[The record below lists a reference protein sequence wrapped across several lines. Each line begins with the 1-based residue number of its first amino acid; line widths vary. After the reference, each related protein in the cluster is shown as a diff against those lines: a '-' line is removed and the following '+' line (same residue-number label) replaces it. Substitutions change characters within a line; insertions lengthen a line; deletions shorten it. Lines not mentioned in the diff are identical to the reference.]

1 MKIAVVPGDGI
12 GPEIVREGLRA
23 LKAVASLHGLDLSFE
38 DIDASA
44 DRYRRTGVAI
54 EEEAFRRSIEA
65 DAIYLGAIGL
75 PEVRFADG
83 TEVNGAVMLRWRR
96 VLDLYA
102 NVRPLRSFAGVPSY
116 YATRRDVDLI
126 VVREGTEGL
135 YASQGAGAFVADR
148 VVSDT
153 MITTRA
159 GVERVSR
166 FSFEL
171 ARRSPPRNGRKAKVT
186 LLDKANILRGWA
198 LWRRVFDEVAREF
211 PDVESERLYADAAS
225 MLMTQHPED
234 YHVVVAENFL
244 GDLFSDLA
252 AAYVGGL
259 GMAPSGEIGEGVGLF
274 QPSHG
279 SAPTIA
285 GKNVANPTATILSG
299 SMMLS
304 WWATKSKDARF
315 EDAAGDI
322 ERAVAAALADPAN
335 HTPDLGGSASTSA
348 LGSAV
353 VNALTPAVVRR

>member
-12 GPEIVREGLRA
+12 GPEIIREGVRT
-23 LKAVASLHGLDLSFE
+23 LKAVAAVHGLDLNFE

-44 DRYRRTGVAI
+44 DRYRRTGVAV
-54 EEEAFRRSIEA
+54 EEDAFRRSIEA

-75 PEVRFADG
+75 PDVRFADG

-96 VLDLYA
+96 VLDLFA
-102 NVRPLRSFAGVPSY
+102 NVRPLRSFGGVPSI
-116 YATRRDVDLI
+116 YATPRDVDMI

-153 MITTRA
+153 MITTRE

-171 ARRSPPRNGRKAKVT
+171 ARRQPPRNGGKPKVT

-198 LWRRVFDEVAREF
+198 LWRRVFDEVASDF

-225 MLMTQHPED
+225 MLMTQHPEN
-234 YHVVVAENFL
+234 YHVVVGENFL
-244 GDLFSDLA
+244 GDIFSDLA

-259 GMAPSGEIGEGVGLF
+259 GMAPSGEIGAGVGLF

-285 GKNVANPTATILSG
+285 GKNIANPVATILSG
-299 SMMLS
+299 AMMLS
-304 WWATKSKDARF
+304 WWATKSNDARF
-315 EDAAGDI
+315 EDAARDI
-322 ERAVAAALADPAN
+322 ERAVAAALASPGN
-335 HTPDLGGSASTSA
+335 HTPDLGGAASTSQF
-348 LGSAV
+348 GSAV
-353 VNALTPAVVRR
+353 LGALTPAAVR